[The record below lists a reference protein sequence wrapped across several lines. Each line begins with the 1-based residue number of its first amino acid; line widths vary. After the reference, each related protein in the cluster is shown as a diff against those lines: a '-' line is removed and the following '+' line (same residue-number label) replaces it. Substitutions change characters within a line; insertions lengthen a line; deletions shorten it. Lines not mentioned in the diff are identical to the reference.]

1 MTPANKRTYLQWGG
15 LALLFA
21 AVTGLL
27 LLVLPTPHK
36 PLHYLVAG
44 TCATGVLLVAVFG
57 LLRRG
62 ANLLGPLAAPR
73 SDHTVPG
80 NGPPS

>member
-1 MTPANKRTYLQWGG
+1 MTPAAKRAYLQWGG
-15 LALLFA
+15 LAALFA
-21 AVTGLL
+21 VVAGLL

-44 TCATGVLLVAVFG
+44 TCATAALLVAVFG
-57 LLRRG
+57 ILRRG
-62 ANLLGPLAAPR
+62 GNLLVPGEPR
-73 SDHTVPG
+73 PDHTAPE